1 MRISFHRYRVYTC
14 CMCIIITILFKN
26 LNSRINCLIFISN
39 KTRKH
44 NLGCRSYYSRS
55 RTIWNL
61 FTKLMIFSPWL
72 SNTVNIGKNIYRHVA
87 CFSIRPF
94 QARVASEKGGGGCK
108 LKLKVL
114 SPPPHWFSICPNLD
128 FLELFKAKSQVRH
141 SKCNDGRNYIG
152 RNISIY
158 FREAVF
164 PITTYGIKKQIRAWL
179 IITKSRDY
187 SLN

>member
-1 MRISFHRYRVYTC
+1 MNLLYLFDKINAVMRISFHRNRIYIC

-26 LNSRINCLIFISN
+26 LNSRINGLIFISN

-61 FTKLMIFSPWL
+61 STKLMIFSPWL

-94 QARVASEKGGGGCK
+94 QARVASEKGGG
-108 LKLKVL
+108 VNW
-114 SPPPHWFSICPNLD
+114 SWRYCPLHPTD
-128 FLELFKAKSQVRH
+128 FPYA
-141 SKCNDGRNYIG
+141 
-152 RNISIY
+152 
-158 FREAVF
+158 
-164 PITTYGIKKQIRAWL
+164 QI
-179 IITKSRDY
+179 
-187 SLN
+187 

>member
-1 MRISFHRYRVYTC
+1 
-14 CMCIIITILFKN
+14 
-26 LNSRINCLIFISN
+26 
-39 KTRKH
+39 
-44 NLGCRSYYSRS
+44 
-55 RTIWNL
+55 
-61 FTKLMIFSPWL
+61 MIFSPWL

-94 QARVASEKGGGGCK
+94 QARVASKKGGGGK

-128 FLELFKAKSQVRH
+128 SLELFKAKSQVRH

-158 FREAVF
+158 FRKQFF
-164 PITTYGIKKQIRAWL
+164 PKQHMALKKKFVLDSLSPNHETIRL
-179 IITKSRDY
+179 INYVVLKG
-187 SLN
+187 

>member
-1 MRISFHRYRVYTC
+1 MRISFHRNRIYIC

-94 QARVASEKGGGGCK
+94 QARVASEKGGG
-108 LKLKVL
+108 

-128 FLELFKAKSQVRH
+128 SLELFKAKSQVRH

>member
-1 MRISFHRYRVYTC
+1 MNLLNLFDKINAVMRISFHRYRVNTC

-26 LNSRINCLIFISN
+26 LNSRINGLIFMSN

-94 QARVASEKGGGGCK
+94 QARVASEKGGGVPSTPLIFHMPK
-108 LKLKVL
+108 
-114 SPPPHWFSICPNLD
+114 FR
-128 FLELFKAKSQVRH
+128 LF
-141 SKCNDGRNYIG
+141 G
-152 RNISIY
+152 
-158 FREAVF
+158 
-164 PITTYGIKKQIRAWL
+164 TL
-179 IITKSRDY
+179 
-187 SLN
+187 